1 MSTATKTLLPWYLGY
16 QGGDSNE
23 AIQCMAAGDNGYH
36 DNQAALNYGLNNH
49 WARNNTPWSWGYYK
63 REDIPVQFAIA
74 EGWTSGDMYQVQLR
88 HFHII
93 GRCMLIREQ
102 ESQIT
107 STNPNRVTLVS
118 GSVNVPGSPQNSNQ
132 GGVYIDNNEMPGMSS
147 FGAPS
152 FFAYFN

>member
-93 GRCMLIREQ
+93 GRCMLIRE
-102 ESQIT
+102 
-107 STNPNRVTLVS
+107 
-118 GSVNVPGSPQNSNQ
+118 
-132 GGVYIDNNEMPGMSS
+132 
-147 FGAPS
+147 
-152 FFAYFN
+152 